1 MDGMPLAG
9 EIRRSRRR
17 RRLLVVWVLLTA
29 ACDDGEPASGP
40 EAATS
45 GDGPAQSDST
55 VASAPN
61 AETMTTPSS
70 FGATTD
76 AAVARTAAASDVAAQ
91 RARWEAVG
99 IDSYEFTVTWTSANA
114 FVGDYRVTV
123 IDGQPRR
130 VVRSDG
136 LEIDPDEMAGERPV
150 TIDEVFDIIEDMLSA
165 ETFTATYDQVSGHPV
180 DVDVDESAGVVD
192 DEFHIRIS
200 DFELDPEVPAVTT
213 D

>member
-1 MDGMPLAG
+1 MG
-9 EIRRSRRR
+9 EMRRSGRRC
-17 RRLLVVWVLLTA
+17 RLLVVWVMLIA

-40 EAATS
+40 EAATL

-61 AETMTTPSS
+61 IETMTTPSS
-70 FGATTD
+70 IGATTD
-76 AAVARTAAASDVAAQ
+76 AAVATAAAASDVAAQ
-91 RARWEAVG
+91 RARWEAAG
-99 IDSYEFTVTWTSANA
+99 IDSYHFTVTWTSANA

-150 TIDEVFDIIEDMLSA
+150 TIDEVFDVIEDMLSA
-165 ETFTATYDQVSGHPV
+165 ETFTATYDQVLGYPV
-180 DVDVDESAGVVD
+180 DVSVDEFAGVVD
-192 DEFHIRIS
+192 DEFRIRIS
-200 DFELDPEVPAVTT
+200 DFGLDPEVPAVTA

>member
-1 MDGMPLAG
+1 MDRLPSMG
-9 EIRRSRRR
+9 EMRWSGRRC
-17 RRLLVVWVLLTA
+17 RLLVVWVMLTA

-40 EAATS
+40 EAATL
-45 GDGPAQSDST
+45 GNGPAQSDST

-61 AETMTTPSS
+61 IETMTTPSS
-70 FGATTD
+70 IGATTD
-76 AAVARTAAASDVAAQ
+76 AAVATAVAASDVAAQ
-91 RARWEAVG
+91 RARWEAAG
-99 IDSYEFTVTWTSANA
+99 IDSYHFTVTWTSANA

-150 TIDEVFDIIEDMLSA
+150 TIDEVFDVIEDMLSA
-165 ETFTATYDQVSGHPV
+165 ETLTATYDQVLGYPV
-180 DVDVDESAGVVD
+180 DVSVDEFAGVVD
-192 DEFHIRIS
+192 DEFRIRIS
-200 DFELDPEVPAVTT
+200 DFGLDPEVPAVTA